1 MQHSWRR
8 YLNRRLL
15 LIPFAIVAAAVPALA
30 LAWAPY
36 LPRLAF
42 EGYPQPAWPASG
54 SFAAVS
60 GAERAPDEI
69 PNALQ
74 GTKFT
79 PRGQRLFEQGEGKA
93 LLIFQGGKLHM
104 EHYADG
110 ITPDTKL
117 NSYSMVKSLVGL
129 LVLRAHADGRIES
142 LDDPINRYVDDGGN
156 QEWGSIPVIAFLRM
170 RSGIDFEAGGP
181 QGSSAYRGKD
191 IKATRINPFGPLAQ
205 LHMLGLDTV
214 ARDLRT
220 KNADRGRYNYQNIN
234 TAILGRLVSKVYG
247 QPLEQ
252 VLSEKIWKP
261 AGAAEAHW
269 RRYGP
274 GLDVSPYC
282 CLYGTPR
289 DWLQVGI
296 FVLNNGTAREKLL
309 PTNLWRQ
316 FLGLDLR
323 YEDIRNGY
331 YGLHLFRNVLDR
343 AGEPLQGPF
352 SYMLGR
358 GGQVVYLMPEK
369 DLIVVRFGGKV
380 QLLHSTLYTSW
391 RSIVHK

>member
-1 MQHSWRR
+1 MQNSWQR

-15 LIPFAIVAAAVPALA
+15 LIPFAIIAAAVPALA

-42 EGYPQPAWPASG
+42 EGYPQPSWPASG
-54 SFAAVS
+54 SFAKVPGVA
-60 GAERAPDEI
+60 GATDEI
-69 PNALQ
+69 PSELRR
-74 GTKFT
+74 TKFT
-79 PRGQRLFEQGEGKA
+79 PRGQRLFEQSDGKA
-93 LLIFQGGKLHM
+93 LLIFQGGKLYM

-110 ITPDTKL
+110 VSQDTKF
-117 NSYSMVKSLVGL
+117 NSYSMVKSLIGI
-129 LVLRAHADGRIES
+129 LVLRAHADGRIKS
-142 LDDPINRYVDDGGN
+142 LQDPINHYVDDGGN
-156 QEWGSIPVIAFLRM
+156 RPWGSIPIIAFLRM
-170 RSGIDFEAGGP
+170 RSGIDFESGGA
-181 QGSSAYRGKD
+181 QGSSAYRGKNFN
-191 IKATRINPFGPLAQ
+191 ATRLNPFGSLAQ

-214 ARDLRT
+214 AKDLRT
-220 KNADRGRYNYQNIN
+220 KSTERGRYNYQNIN
-234 TAILGRLVSKVYG
+234 TAILGRLVSAVYG

-252 VLSEKIWKP
+252 VLGETIWKP
-261 AGAAEAHW
+261 AGARTAHW

-274 GLDVSPYC
+274 GQDVSPYC

-289 DWLQVGI
+289 DWLRVGLFI
-296 FVLNNGTAREKLL
+296 LKNGTSQTKLL
-309 PTNLWRQ
+309 PTDLWRQ
-316 FLGLDLR
+316 YLGLDLG
-323 YEDIRNGY
+323 YEDIRNGH
-331 YGLHLFRNVLDR
+331 YGLHIFRNVLDR
-343 AGEPLQGPF
+343 DGEPLQGPF